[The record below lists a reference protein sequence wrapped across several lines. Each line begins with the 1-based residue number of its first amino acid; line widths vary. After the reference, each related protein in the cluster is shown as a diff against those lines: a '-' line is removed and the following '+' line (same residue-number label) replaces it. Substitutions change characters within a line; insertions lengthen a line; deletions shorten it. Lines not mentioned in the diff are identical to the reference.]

1 MFISIKRSGVFSSFN
16 IILSMNLYVGNL
28 SPETTEADLRTIFSE
43 FGEIVSVKILL
54 DPVTGLPR
62 GFGFVEMA
70 DKYHGYD
77 AITNLDMIYY
87 QGNIINVRE
96 SKPKGNDSR
105 GGGGGYNNRGGGG
118 NRGGYNNN
126 RSGGGGYNSGG
137 GNRTSGSGR
146 ARTQSTYSRER
157 NFNSDRSATGGGER
171 ANNFNRAD
179 NDFNKETNYNKDTN
193 SGNSLYNTDEDL
205 NFNKL

>member
-1 MFISIKRSGVFSSFN
+1 
-16 IILSMNLYVGNL
+16 
-28 SPETTEADLRTIFSE
+28 
-43 FGEIVSVKILL
+43 
-54 DPVTGLPR
+54 
-62 GFGFVEMA
+62 MA
-70 DKYHGYD
+70 DKFHGYD

-105 GGGGGYNNRGGGG
+105 GGGGGGYNNRGGGGG

-126 RSGGGGYNSGG
+126 RSGGGSYGSGG
-137 GNRTSGSGR
+137 GNRTGGSGR

-157 NFNSDRSATGGGER
+157 NFNSDRNATGGGER

-179 NDFNKETNYNKDTN
+179 NDFNMLK
-193 SGNSLYNTDEDL
+193 SLSAL
-205 NFNKL
+205 LKLFARSPPPVALRSLLKLRSRL